1 MKPVKPLSELIS
13 LKGKHALVTGAAV
26 GIGRAI
32 AHRLAEAGADLE
44 LADIDFKGL
53 QAVKK
58 ELKQFKSRV
67 NLYELDLS
75 QKSKID
81 TLWRGLTGEEP
92 DILVNNAG
100 IYPFKNFL
108 EVDEAFLKKVMDIN
122 LTSVLWMCQY
132 MIKQRA
138 KRGGVIV
145 NVASIEALLP
155 FADGL
160 VAYNV
165 SKIGVIG
172 LTRALARD
180 YGKEGFRVNV
190 VLPGG
195 IVTPGTRNVA
205 RELAHLRLSLI
216 DTGIKFKGRLP
227 LNRAGQPD
235 EVARMVLV
243 LASDLASYVQGAV
256 VPVDG
261 GFLSA

>member
-205 RELAHLRLSLI
+205 RELTHLRLSLI

-227 LNRAGQPD
+227 LNRTGQPD